1 MKKVLKLK
9 IKDENGKTTVISIA
23 NPKLDLSL
31 DVVKASMQ
39 KIVDADSFE
48 KNGVKVYAKVVG
60 ANYYSTQSDD
70 IFEEAE

>member
-9 IKDENGKTTVISIA
+9 FKDENGKTTVISIA

-39 KIVDADSFE
+39 KIVDAGNFNKD
-48 KNGVKVYAKVVG
+48 GVKLYASVAG
-60 ANYYSTQSDD
+60 AQYYTTQSDD
-70 IFEEAE
+70 IFDAE

>member
-9 IKDENGKTTVISIA
+9 FKDENGKTTVISIA

-39 KIVDADSFE
+39 KIVDAGNFNKD
-48 KNGVKVYAKVVG
+48 GVRLYASVAG
-60 ANYYSTQSDD
+60 SQYYTTQSDD
-70 IFEEAE
+70 IFDAE

>member
-9 IKDENGKTTVISIA
+9 FKTAENKNAVITVRY
-23 NPKLDLSL
+23 PKEDLSS
-31 DVVKASMQ
+31 DVVKAAMQ

-48 KNGVKVYAKVVG
+48 KNGVKGYAKVVG